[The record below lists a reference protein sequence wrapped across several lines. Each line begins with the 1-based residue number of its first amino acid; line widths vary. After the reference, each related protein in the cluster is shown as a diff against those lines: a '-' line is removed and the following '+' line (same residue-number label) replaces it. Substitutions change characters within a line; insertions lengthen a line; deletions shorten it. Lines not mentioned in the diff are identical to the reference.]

1 MPSPTDKPQR
11 VAIAG
16 FALESVSF
24 LPGAASIA
32 DFEAVTY
39 RGDGLTEGL
48 RGSQSPSG
56 GFIDVLDAEGIE
68 IVPLTY
74 ADLGAGGNAS
84 DEAFVHYRDEIC
96 AGLAEVQESIDG
108 VLLFLHGAMTTP
120 TRTDPEQ
127 EILQAVRDAVGPDLP
142 VMVASDLHGNI
153 DARFGDL
160 ADGLFGYHYSPHT
173 DMDETG
179 RRAARALVRMLRG
192 DIAPVMAIRKPDVML
207 PSIFTATSIPPLS
220 DIVAEGFAWER
231 EHDAIVDVSIF
242 CGFAYADVPQV
253 GFSAV
258 VVADGDQALANR
270 AADALAERIW
280 NARESLLHEDIVS
293 GLQDGVARA
302 VELSR
307 TAARPVV
314 LLEHADRMNDSTH
327 VLHELM
333 RNPGQRT
340 MVPYLWDSAAVEKAY
355 AAGEGAEITLPVGG
369 RSSGRAG
376 PPVVL
381 TGRVVYAGDKT
392 YRGTGKMWNGYEI
405 RLGPTAVIDAGDVVV
420 SIVSRYVFAID
431 LDPFTQFGYDFD
443 DFDIVLLRS
452 KTHFRAVYEDI
463 SEAIIVVDTP
473 DWGPADLT
481 TLPYRNARP
490 GLFPLDR

>member
-1 MPSPTDKPQR
+1 MPSNTDKPLR

-39 RGDGLTEGL
+39 RGDTLTGGL
-48 RGSQSPSG
+48 RGSQSPGG
-56 GFIDVLDAEGIE
+56 GFIDVLDGEGIE

-84 DEAFVHYRDEIC
+84 DAAFVHYRDEIC
-96 AGLAEVQESIDG
+96 AGLAGVRDQIDG

-127 EILQAVRDAVGPDLP
+127 EFMQAVRDVVGPDLP
-142 VMVASDLHGNI
+142 MMVASDLHGNI

-179 RRAARALVRMLRG
+179 RRSARALVRMLRG

-220 DIVAEGFAWER
+220 DIIAEGFAWER
-231 EHDAIVDVSIF
+231 DHDAIVDVSIF
-242 CGFAYADVPQV
+242 CGFAYADAPQV
-253 GFSAV
+253 GFSVV
-258 VVADGDQALANR
+258 VVADGDQALADR
-270 AADALAERIW
+270 AAEILAEKIW
-280 NARESLLHEDIVS
+280 TIREDLLHEDMVS
-293 GLQDGVARA
+293 VLPGGVTRA
-302 VELSR
+302 IELSR
-307 TAARPVV
+307 TASRPVV

-327 VLHELM
+327 ILDELM
-333 RNPGQRT
+333 KHPGPRV
-340 MVPYLWDSAAVEKAY
+340 MVPYLWDAAAAEKAI
-355 AAGEGAEITLPVGG
+355 AAGEGAETTLQVGG
-369 RSSGRAG
+369 RSSDRAG
-376 PPVVL
+376 PPVTL
-381 TGRVVYAGDKT
+381 TGRIVYAGDKT

-405 RLGPTAVIDAGDVVV
+405 RLGPTAMIDTGDVVV

-431 LDPFTQFGYDFD
+431 LDPFTQFGYDIN

-463 SEAIIVVDTP
+463 AEEIIVVDTP

-481 TLPYRNARP
+481 TLPYRNARA